1 MTFPASGGTRLPASL
16 LNALTNSAAAVN
28 AQALSAGASETTTSS
43 TFVNCAGTGSVTSF
57 SWTKFR
63 DDTSALLYIAASF
76 QPTTAN
82 AFARFGLSI
91 NGTDYELAGSAP
103 GTSET
108 ELCAGADVVSDIP
121 AGIYTVQCR
130 WRRSAGSGTCQ
141 RNENN
146 WLSAVCIEL
155 PNPSP

>member
-1 MTFPASGGTRLPASL
+1 MTFPVAGGDRLPASII
-16 LNALTNSAAAVN
+16 NALTNSSAAIN
-28 AQALSAGASETTTSS
+28 AQALSAGASETTTSA

-57 SWTKFR
+57 TWTKYR
-63 DDTSALLYIAASF
+63 DDTAAALFIGASF

-91 NGTDYELAGSAP
+91 DGTDYELAGAAP
-103 GTSET
+103 GTGVMSM
-108 ELCAGADVVSDIP
+108 CFGIDVVSDIA

-130 WRRSAGSGTCQ
+130 WRRAAGSGTCQ

-146 WLSAVCIEL
+146 WLSAGCIEL
-155 PNPSP
+155 PTLSP